1 MSWYNEISE
10 KLIDSYDGEHRKGL
24 FGKKCPIKLHIY
36 PSHIEGVGY
45 SFTSDELS
53 NESEPF
59 SLSYLQIREIYEES
73 IAGNMGVVIEYIED
87 SVVTNSTIFKI
98 ALLGISEP
106 TKCTQL
112 LLKTKEKIDQ
122 QNRQA
127 KLAKEERERREKELK
142 ESQEMESLQFYN
154 DCLNFHLK
162 NTTPKYEL
170 YKDKHKIALIYISED
185 KALNFLKIDGE
196 AKEESNG
203 IIPFEKIHYYEK
215 AGDIHYVSELHGD
228 YSNYGGSVTGGQ
240 FSKLAVAGGGLLF
253 GIMGMTAGALLSY
266 KPTQT
271 EAEKT
276 NFSLDS
282 TTKEIDSRSI
292 ILNFYS
298 DIKKQYIDIE
308 LPNDIYNF
316 LQTYL
321 PEKKYNIVL
330 ELEKKTAIH
339 NATTQ
344 IESGKLLNIA
354 PTPESNK
361 LEDQQAT
368 DQMAEFKKK
377 VEKLKIMKDSGLLS
391 DEEFNLEKSK
401 LLDMI

>member
-1 MSWYNEISE
+1 MNWYDAE
-10 KLIDSYDGEHRKGL
+10 KPIDSYYGEHRKGL

-59 SLSYLQIREIYEES
+59 SLSYPQIREVYEES

-87 SVVTNSTIFKI
+87 SVVTNSSTFKI

-106 TKCTQL
+106 AKWTQL
-112 LLKTKEKIDQ
+112 LLRTKEEIDQ
-122 QNRQA
+122 QNIQA
-127 KLAKEERERREKELK
+127 KLAKEEHEKREKELR
-142 ESQEMESLQFYN
+142 ETQERESLQFYN

-162 NTTPKYEL
+162 KTTPNYEL
-170 YKDKHKIALIYISED
+170 YKDKHKIALIYINED
-185 KALNFLKIDGE
+185 KALNFLKIDGQ

-253 GIMGMTAGALLSY
+253 GMMGMTAGALLSY

-271 EAEKT
+271 EAAKT

-316 LQTYL
+316 LQTHL

-354 PTPESNK
+354 PTPESHK
-361 LEDQQAT
+361 LEDKQAT

-377 VEKLKIMKDSGLLS
+377 AEKLKIMKDSGLLS

-401 LLDMI
+401 LLDLI